1 MLQSIK
7 IISVALLCLA
17 TACVSKKEYNAA
29 VEKKNEYYARM
40 QNLISDSVALATK
53 SDRLAGALGEEM
65 VENNMKERQLR
76 MLRERLIEQN
86 GQINQLN
93 KTLANALVDFNAEEL
108 TVSLKEGKVY
118 VSLSD
123 QLLFSSGSATING
136 KGKQALAEL
145 SEVLN
150 DNPDIRINVEGHTDN
165 VPVVGGLYKDNWDLS
180 LSRAAT
186 VVRALVED
194 YGVSPNKVT
203 ASGKSKYDPLVKNTT
218 DEMKQK
224 NRRIEIILS
233 PDLGELYEMLS
244 YKK

>member
-150 DNPDIRINVEGHTDN
+150 DNPDIRINVEGHTDI